1 MNKIDKIITP
11 KDDKYFTIDFIW
23 EGAKEIQQGY
33 VVKVTADD
41 FFLRIGRN
49 DTIFHYFKDMEE
61 LRSYTK
67 PGKDFKIVKYKRL

>member
-41 FFLRIGRN
+41 TPSLTN
-49 DTIFHYFKDMEE
+49 DDDTIFHYFKDMEE
-61 LRSYTK
+61 FRSYTK
-67 PGKDFKIVKYKRL
+67 PGKDFKIVKYKTL